1 MLRIIILS
9 LVVLC
14 GSLDVSYSMECNDKT
29 SADYNVKVGSILF
42 CRYLDM
48 PDQQQSPKMYDW
60 AITNGILE
68 LSAISKQASYT
79 DKITTKNELGSKA
92 LIIGCWIT
100 EEILTEKVSGKEIA
114 YAKASFH
121 INDSIKSSPF
131 MGITVCKPKKYN
143 KQIPVYDRV
152 SLGSQYIMMENPSI
166 VCNKEYYTLL
176 PNLSAMEN
184 ESIMF
189 NLRRGY
195 GSKQEWLY

>member
-9 LVVLC
+9 LVVLY
-14 GSLDVSYSMECNDKT
+14 GSLGVSYSMECNDKT
-29 SADYNVKVGSILF
+29 TADYNVKVGSILF
-42 CRYLDM
+42 CKYLDM
-48 PDQQQSPKMYDW
+48 PDGQQSPNMYDW
-60 AITNGILE
+60 AITSGILE

-79 DKITTKNELGSKA
+79 DKVTTKNVLGAKA

-143 KQIPVYDRV
+143 TQIPVYDRV
-152 SLGSQYIMMENPSI
+152 SLGSQYIIMENPSI
-166 VCNKEYYTLL
+166 VCNKKHYTLL

-195 GSKQEWLY
+195 GSKKEWLY